1 MTAKR
6 VIKSDEDG
14 CSKEEEEE
22 NGEDKENSKE
32 ELAADVGDE
41 NTSNSGSRRSGRIA
55 RSANVL
61 QVCKLHLNRVL
72 TLYVCF

>member
-1 MTAKR
+1 MTAKK

-14 CSKEEEEE
+14 CSKEEEES
-22 NGEDKENSKE
+22 GEDKENSKE
-32 ELAADVGDE
+32 DLAADVGDE

-61 QVCKLHLNRVL
+61 QVCKSTRIE
-72 TLYVCF
+72 C

>member
-6 VIKSDEDG
+6 FSKSDEDG
-14 CSKEEEEE
+14 CSKEEE

-32 ELAADVGDE
+32 ELAADVEDE

-61 QVCKLHLNRVL
+61 QVCKSTRIE
-72 TLYVCF
+72 C

>member
-32 ELAADVGDE
+32 DLAADVGDE

-61 QVCKLHLNRVL
+61 QVCKLHSNRVL